1 MNEDELIETD
11 YDGLKDCEI
20 LVLLIVDGESPVSR
34 SRLQRLAQLYRNLY
48 ETEMGENGLQ

>member
-34 SRLQRLAQLYRNLY
+34 SRLQRLAQLYRNL
-48 ETEMGENGLQ
+48 